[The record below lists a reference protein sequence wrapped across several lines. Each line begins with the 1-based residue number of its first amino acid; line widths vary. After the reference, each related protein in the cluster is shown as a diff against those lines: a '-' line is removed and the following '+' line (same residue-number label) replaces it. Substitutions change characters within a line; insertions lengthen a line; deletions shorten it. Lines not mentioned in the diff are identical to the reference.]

1 MKLEG
6 KVAVVT
12 GSARGIGQ
20 AIALALAREGAA
32 VLVADILDGAETV
45 RSIAAA
51 GGRAAY
57 QQTDLQEEPQVA
69 AMIARSESEFGGVDI
84 LVNDAAVQYEVLL
97 EDLTVEQID
106 HMYRV
111 NLRGL
116 ILACKHAVPSM
127 LRRGGGRIVNIASV
141 MGLVGDPLLV
151 AYSAMK
157 GGVIATTKG
166 VAVSYA
172 ARGIRCNAIAPADVD
187 TRLSHQYWEQ
197 FPDPKAARAEVE
209 ALYPMRR
216 FAQADEIAR
225 IAVFLASDDSSNMT
239 GAVLVSDGGLLST
252 VYMGKAS
259 G

>member
-20 AIALALAREGAA
+20 AIALAMAREGAA

-45 RSIAAA
+45 RSIEAV

-57 QQTDLQEEPQVA
+57 QHTDLQEEPQVA
-69 AMIARSESEFGGVDI
+69 AMIARADSEFGGTDI
-84 LVNDAAVQYEVLL
+84 LVNDAAVQHEVLL

-157 GGVIATTKG
+157 GGVIAATKG

-225 IAVFLASDDSSNMT
+225 TAVFLASDDSSNIT

>member
-1 MKLEG
+1 MRLEG

-20 AIALALAREGAA
+20 AIALAMAAEGAS
-32 VLVADILDGAETV
+32 VLVADVLDGAETV
-45 RSIAAA
+45 GLVEGA
-51 GGRAAY
+51 GGRAIY
-57 QQTDLQEEPQVA
+57 QPTDLQDESQVA
-69 AMIARSESEFGGVDI
+69 TMVARAEKDLGGVDI

-97 EDLTVEQID
+97 DDLTVEQVD

-111 NLRGL
+111 NLRGPM
-116 ILACKHAVPSM
+116 LACKHAVPAM
-127 LRRGGGRIVNIASV
+127 LRRGGGQIVNIASV

-157 GGVIATTKG
+157 GGLIAMTKG

-187 TRLSHQYWEQ
+187 TYLSHRYWAQ
-197 FPDPKAARAEVE
+197 FPDPKSARREVE
-209 ALYPMRR
+209 DLYPMKR
-216 FAQADEIAR
+216 FAHAEEIAR
-225 IAVFLASDDSSNMT
+225 IAVFLASTESAFMT
-239 GAVLVSDGGLLST
+239 GAVLVADGGLLST

>member
-6 KVAVVT
+6 KAAVVT

-20 AIALALAREGAA
+20 AIALAMAREGAA

-45 RSIAAA
+45 RSIVAA

-57 QQTDLQEEPQVA
+57 QHTDLQEEPQVA

-84 LVNDAAVQYEVLL
+84 LVNDAAVQHEVLL

-111 NLRGL
+111 NLRGV

>member
-20 AIALALAREGAA
+20 AIALAMAREGAA

-45 RSIAAA
+45 RSIGAA
-51 GGRAAY
+51 GGRAAH
-57 QQTDLQEEPQVA
+57 QHVDLQEEPQVA
-69 AMIARSESEFGGVDI
+69 AMIARSESEFGGLDI

-116 ILACKHAVPSM
+116 ILARKHAVPSM

-141 MGLVGDPLLV
+141 MGLSSQRP
-151 AYSAMK
+151 K
-157 GGVIATTKG
+157 
-166 VAVSYA
+166 VS
-172 ARGIRCNAIAPADVD
+172 P
-187 TRLSHQYWEQ
+187 
-197 FPDPKAARAEVE
+197 
-209 ALYPMRR
+209 
-216 FAQADEIAR
+216 
-225 IAVFLASDDSSNMT
+225 
-239 GAVLVSDGGLLST
+239 
-252 VYMGKAS
+252 
-259 G
+259 

>member
-6 KVAVVT
+6 KAAVVT

-20 AIALALAREGAA
+20 AIALAMAREGAA
-32 VLVADILDGAETV
+32 VLVADILDGVETV
-45 RSIAAA
+45 RSIVAA

-57 QQTDLQEEPQVA
+57 QHTDLQEEPQVA
-69 AMIARSESEFGGVDI
+69 AMIARCESEFGGVDI
-84 LVNDAAVQYEVLL
+84 LVNDAAVQHEVLL

-151 AYSAMK
+151 GYSAMK